1 MHLPWASP
9 FCLGELLQSP
19 ATHRLMPQSISHAG
33 GRKVLAGP
41 LKHRSWEEPWHRIR
55 QISTELQLWLTSRD
69 IARKRDRNTSIGL
82 AFRVVIA
89 SKRYYG
95 ISQFHESSSAKL
107 WFQLWP
113 SWDTGVPLS
122 HGHGA
127 AQLCDS
133 FMPAWATGGCRDKR
147 INTDASHGAQV
158 LNDNVPCFT
167 QAKKSLNEQIL
178 EFFFF
183 FCLTRVNYLID

>member
-9 FCLGELLQSP
+9 FCLGELLQSL

-113 SWDTGVPLS
+113 SWDTAVPLS
-122 HGHGA
+122 HGRGA
-127 AQLCDS
+127 AQLCVASCQPEQQEDAEIRGS
-133 FMPAWATGGCRDKR
+133 TQMLLMVLRCLMTMSPASLRPKR
-147 INTDASHGAQV
+147 V
-158 LNDNVPCFT
+158 LMS
-167 QAKKSLNEQIL
+167 KS
-178 EFFFF
+178 
-183 FCLTRVNYLID
+183 